1 MAAHNGIQRGAVGV
15 LPYDV
20 SYCADTAFYGLHGC
34 TVILGDIRV
43 NLFCDSLNG
52 DIVKKK
58 LSLNRYVCEVEQN
71 YGKYNIKIDEG
82 K

>member
-34 TVILGDIRV
+34 T
-43 NLFCDSLNG
+43 
-52 DIVKKK
+52 
-58 LSLNRYVCEVEQN
+58 YVCEVEQN